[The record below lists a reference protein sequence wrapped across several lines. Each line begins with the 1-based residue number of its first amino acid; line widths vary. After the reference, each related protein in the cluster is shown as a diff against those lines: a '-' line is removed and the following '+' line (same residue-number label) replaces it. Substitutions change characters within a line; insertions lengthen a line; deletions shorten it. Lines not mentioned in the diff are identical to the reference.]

1 VGARCV
7 FLFSFFG
14 SSLNHTED
22 KDKVGVIKKRQDKE
36 RNKKIRRTVGPSLC
50 LYVFHCCYQG
60 RRLLVVAAGKDQRY
74 KHKGSGQNRFSFKDI
89 EAIGRGQLSYLSFG
103 CPRTM
108 ASVFK

>member
-36 RNKKIRRTVGPSLC
+36 RNKKIRRTVGPGAV
-50 LYVFHCCYQG
+50 LY
-60 RRLLVVAAGKDQRY
+60 
-74 KHKGSGQNRFSFKDI
+74 
-89 EAIGRGQLSYLSFG
+89 
-103 CPRTM
+103 
-108 ASVFK
+108 